1 MNRKAIGP
9 QRILNPF
16 IAKAKKAQID
26 EQKKKEEEKL
36 KKLPFRKGEEKEAQR
51 KSRKEVRY

>member
-26 EQKKKEEEKL
+26 EQKKKEEAKL
-36 KKLPFRKGEEKEAQR
+36 KKLPFRKGQEKEAQR
-51 KSRKEVRY
+51 KSRKR